1 MKRASLPLTSLKQW
15 LHQALHRWLFKTGAA
30 ESGEVFL
37 HQRRVFIVPTRA
49 GLLFAL
55 LLVILFIGAVNY
67 NLSLGFGFTFL
78 IASCALIDMHLTFRN
93 LAYLYLRAGRVP
105 PVFCGEPAH
114 FECQL
119 MNRHRHDRYALW
131 LGFIEPG
138 AQGLKQALE
147 QALDVPADGMAHVT
161 LSTVAMQRG
170 WLPAPRVRLQTRFPL
185 GLLRAWSYWQPDV
198 QVLVYPRPELPAQ
211 PLPVQASGDERANG
225 SAGQEDF
232 SGIRAY
238 RPGDTPRQLAW
249 RQIARLDSDEGGP
262 AGSTLMS
269 KQFDDGGGA
278 RELCIDFSQLPL
290 AMDTEEKLSRM
301 TRWVLDAEVR
311 GLPYAFRLGSLA
323 LPAALGPAHQSACL
337 GALALHDARA

>member
-1 MKRASLPLTSLKQW
+1 MPFTSLPPTSSLTSLKRW
-15 LHQALHRWLFKTGAA
+15 LHRALHRWLFKTGAA

-37 HQRRVFIVPTRA
+37 HHRRVFIVPTRA

-78 IASCALIDMHLTFRN
+78 LASCALIDMHLTFRN
-93 LAYLYLRAGRVP
+93 LAYLYLRAGRAQ

-114 FECQL
+114 FDLQL
-119 MNRHRHDRYALW
+119 MNRQRHERYAIW
-131 LGFIEPG
+131 LGFVEPG
-138 AQGLKQALE
+138 AQGLE
-147 QALDVPADGMAHVT
+147 QALDVPAGGMAHVT
-161 LSTVAMQRG
+161 LSTAALQRG

-198 QVLVYPRPELPAQ
+198 QVLVYPRPEVPAW
-211 PLPVQASGDERANG
+211 PLPVQASGAERANG
-225 SAGQEDF
+225 STGQEDF

-249 RQIARLDSDEGGP
+249 RQIARLDSDAGG
-262 AGSTLMS
+262 TLMS

-278 RELCIDFSQLPL
+278 HELCLDFSQLPA
-290 AMDTEEKLSRM
+290 AMDSEAKLARM
-301 TRWVLDAEVR
+301 TRWVLDAEAR

-323 LPAALGPAHQSACL
+323 LPAALGPAHQRACL
-337 GALALHDARA
+337 GALALHDAHT